1 MKFVFRWHM
10 QLNAGPKCKP
20 CTGIRENALH
30 AEAIADAA
38 DRFVRDRLHRKR
50 QQTLGTR
57 DETT

>member
-10 QLNAGPKCKP
+10 QLNAGPMCKP
-20 CTGIRENALH
+20 RAGIRENALH